1 MSRGRSASHVKEQ
14 VREARDI
21 SVEKKRQSRGDTD
34 KNSRRQESPGGGQ
47 RSRSR
52 AENLGSG
59 DSRVTSTSKV
69 KERVASGEDEVSLEQ
84 IEMN

>member
-1 MSRGRSASHVKEQ
+1 MSR

-21 SVEKKRQSRGDTD
+21 SMEEERQNREDFD
-34 KNSRRQESPGGGQ
+34 KNGRREES
-47 RSRSR
+47 SSR

-69 KERVASGEDEVSLEQ
+69 KERVVSGEAEVSFEQ
-84 IEMN
+84 IEMNL